1 MGRRVFVGLDNKA
14 ATHHKDGSAPDVL
27 LPVESGGELHF
38 YNGPSLLGNGDGND
52 TRAEDQEGRER
63 LPKAVGAGC
72 GTWDPEMVWKRV
84 TPGCRGGLS
93 CC

>member
-1 MGRRVFVGLDNKA
+1 LGKRVFVGLDNKA

-52 TRAEDQEGRER
+52 TRAED
-63 LPKAVGAGC
+63 
-72 GTWDPEMVWKRV
+72 
-84 TPGCRGGLS
+84 
-93 CC
+93 